1 MQFEMKSIK
10 FHLVHSQCF
19 FYRLVSAWSE
29 SIAQRLQIDT
39 ITMCVFEGKNC
50 EKNQWQ
56 RYTGKYC
63 VCSSLQATNCV
74 RISSRK
80 SIRWLGSL
88 FLYNFAEFSVF
99 LNNIWNLSFLLL
111 FLLCLKRCRFDV
123 VNFDVFNRTSSFF
136 KFVNLTRNGFA
147 IKKCAHT
154 TKIKIL
160 YSKRIQIKKFNKQ
173 TLKKKFNFSLF
184 LCSAM

>member
-1 MQFEMKSIK
+1 MKKINGRDIPENTVYAAVCRPPTAFEFHQENQFDGLAA
-10 FHLVHSQCF
+10 F
-19 FYRLVSAWSE
+19 
-29 SIAQRLQIDT
+29 
-39 ITMCVFEGKNC
+39 
-50 EKNQWQ
+50 
-56 RYTGKYC
+56 
-63 VCSSLQATNCV
+63 
-74 RISSRK
+74 
-80 SIRWLGSL
+80 